1 LQPQE
6 LTVSKT
12 YFFTEFKTS
21 FKSDTEEKHQ
31 DYPINIGSTHISAF
45 TMRTSTFLFH
55 FSAVLALSASALS
68 FQQQPVTTLRPAAPL
83 ARTQP
88 FHQSSTTVNHRH
100 SSGVAIRSAHFAS
113 ETEIEVANGVSFPRM
128 IRNKLR
134 QATGFS
140 FTVFRATLRG
150 ITGIS
155 LSAIYAGALAATGL
169 WIRQAMSAVL
179 SVFPTSFRYFL
190 QPFLVMYYTPL
201 ILIRSFASP
210 KNRKRALKKHETVLE
225 AWKEAVVVA
234 EQTEKDGYWP
244 VVVSE
249 DGYFELSK
257 PPSVDGVVTAEAMAA
272 TVEHAM
278 ELNSEID
285 NNNESN

>member
-1 LQPQE
+1 MR
-6 LTVSKT
+6 
-12 YFFTEFKTS
+12 
-21 FKSDTEEKHQ
+21 
-31 DYPINIGSTHISAF
+31 NSTLL
-45 TMRTSTFLFH
+45 FL
-55 FSAVLALSASALS
+55 FSAVLALSGSVLS
-68 FQQQPVTTLRPAAPL
+68 FQQQVITMRPAPL
-83 ARTQP
+83 AKTQP
-88 FHQSSTTVNHRH
+88 FQRSTPVNNRH
-100 SSGVAIRSAHFAS
+100 SSGVAIQSAHFAS
-113 ETEIEVANGVSFPRM
+113 ETEMDVVSSEVSFPRM

-210 KNRKRALKKHETVLE
+210 TNRKRAVKKHETVVE

-244 VVVSE
+244 VVVNDE
-249 DGYFELSK
+249 GYFELSK

-278 ELNSEID
+278 ELNSEND
-285 NNNESN
+285 NDESK

>member
-1 LQPQE
+1 MR
-6 LTVSKT
+6 
-12 YFFTEFKTS
+12 
-21 FKSDTEEKHQ
+21 
-31 DYPINIGSTHISAF
+31 NSTLL
-45 TMRTSTFLFH
+45 FL
-55 FSAVLALSASALS
+55 FSAVLALSASAFS
-68 FQQQPVTTLRPAAPL
+68 FQQQPVTLGWTRPTL
-83 ARTQP
+83 ARTPALQP
-88 FHQSSTTVNHRH
+88 STTANNRQ
-100 SSGVAIRSAHFAS
+100 SFGVSVQSAHFAS
-113 ETEIEVANGVSFPRM
+113 ETEIEVTNDISFARR
-128 IRNKLR
+128 IRNRLR

-210 KNRKRALKKHETVLE
+210 TNRKRAAKKHETVVQ

-244 VVVSE
+244 VVVNDE
-249 DGYFELSK
+249 GYFELSK
-257 PPSVDGVVTAEAMAA
+257 PPSVDGVVTAEAMAE

-285 NNNESN
+285 NDDAATK